1 MKKFTSVAILP
12 LATALFAFAQFGCA
26 SPQPATSTNANMA
39 TPAPTPDKAAIE
51 AELTKIE
58 NDWPR
63 IIKDHDA
70 ATVKRIEA
78 DDAVFVYPDGSIGD
92 KAADVKDMES
102 GALTADTWEVSEVKV
117 NVLGNDLA
125 VVSGRSIVKG
135 GKYNGRPFPYDDFR
149 WVDTFARR
157 NGQWQVVAGAATPVM
172 KGTASPSPKPSPS
185 PSASPAMKAS
195 PAAKASPTAKP
206 LPAVK
211 ASPAMKAVPAASPTK
226 TKTP

>member
-1 MKKFTSVAILP
+1 MKKLFSLAIVT
-12 LATALFAFAQFGCA
+12 LAIGLFAVAQFGCT
-26 SPQPATSTNANMA
+26 PQGNTNTASTNAVA
-39 TPAPTPDKAAIE
+39 TPEATPDKAAIS
-51 AELTKIE
+51 AELTRIE

-117 NVLGNDLA
+117 NVLGSDLA

-149 WVDTFARR
+149 WV
-157 NGQWQVVAGAATPVM
+157 
-172 KGTASPSPKPSPS
+172 
-185 PSASPAMKAS
+185 
-195 PAAKASPTAKP
+195 
-206 LPAVK
+206 
-211 ASPAMKAVPAASPTK
+211 
-226 TKTP
+226 